1 MIQVP
6 ASPEDKK
13 ICEDLNELQD
23 DQDRGEINLA
33 NIPDTNE
40 HKEKHNDPDFRMYWY
55 EMGFWHYHILQAE
68 AEWSLEERSK
78 SSAWTD
84 MFDELDFWVTQN
96 AV

>member
-1 MIQVP
+1 
-6 ASPEDKK
+6 
-13 ICEDLNELQD
+13 
-23 DQDRGEINLA
+23 
-33 NIPDTNE
+33 
-40 HKEKHNDPDFRMYWY
+40 MYWY